1 MADPSLFDE
10 LDYRQCVR
18 CGAVKPLHEFSA
30 SLRRNGTV
38 KFGSYCPPCRKAYQ
52 HEWYL
57 ANREKCLAAA
67 SARRETERANRPSP
81 PPPPVRRPLREAI
94 GFRKFA
100 NPRKQGNAGLG
111 IAIAYLSRIGVDVA
125 IPLTDTQ
132 RYDLIVVHDDGMER
146 VQVKTTTTKDHGSY
160 VVHLRTIGGNKSQ
173 VKVRLFDPTDYEWL
187 FVVCG
192 DATAYMIPTTEIT
205 TRYSLTLSRRYE
217 SFRLED

>member
-1 MADPSLFDE
+1 MTDPSLFDE
-10 LDYRQCVR
+10 LDHRQCVR
-18 CGAVKPLHEFSA
+18 CGAIAPLHEFSA

-38 KFGSYCPPCRKAYQ
+38 KFSSYCPPCRKAYQ

-67 SARRETERANRPSP
+67 AARRETERANRPSP
-81 PPPPVRRPLREAI
+81 PPPPERRPLREAI

-100 NPRKQGNAGLG
+100 NPRKQGNADLG

-146 VQVKTTTTKDHGSY
+146 VQVKTTTRKDHGSY

-173 VKVRLFDPTDYEWL
+173 IKVRLFDPTDYEWL

-205 TRYSLTLSRRYE
+205 ARYSLTLSRRYE
-217 SFRLED
+217 RFRLGD

>member
-1 MADPSLFDE
+1 MTDLSLFDE
-10 LDYRQCVR
+10 LDHRQCSR
-18 CGAVKPLHEFSA
+18 CGDFKPLPEFSG
-30 SLRRNGTV
+30 SLRANGTV
-38 KFGSYCPPCRKAYQ
+38 KFSSYCQPCRKAYQ

-57 ANREKCLAAA
+57 ANREKCLAAGV
-67 SARRETERANRPSP
+67 ARREARRAERIPTPRAPERL
-81 PPPPVRRPLREAI
+81 PLREAI

-132 RYDLIVVHDDGMER
+132 RYDLIIVHHEGMER
-146 VQVKTTTTKDHGSY
+146 VQVKTTTLKQWGNY
-160 VVHLRTIGGNKSQ
+160 VAHLRTIGGNKSQ
-173 VKVRLFDPTDYEWL
+173 VKTRLFDPTDYEWL

-205 TRYSLTLSRRYE
+205 ARYSLTLGRRYE
-217 SFRLED
+217 RYRLQD